1 MGATHAVAGSKL
13 AIVQSDA
20 SPMNSSCALP
30 SVWSTLMGRSMA
42 AGAVHAIDL
51 ESPARKLS
59 TASRSDRTEAQTAS
73 PSTNRFLPNV
83 AALSEKHSH
92 RLLGGVT
99 GPIGFKGYTMIY
111 TICFSFARTGPAKP
125 AVLKH
130 ILFYEAAK
138 GQQTGPRPTAAA
150 PHARMQRPVAGLMA
164 VPPLHE
170 KCGMAPGSPLEVNY
184 ILCMC
189 MSGPLSL
196 PHGTRHGRSQGQP
209 CLQGS
214 ETRHMDAGISSYASD
229 SSPALVPAFAPA
241 FVPALAPTGAARW
254 ERAAGAGTRARVR
267 LARRKGATAA
277 TAVVGAVD
285 TDATASGATPFCLRR
300 MAPS

>member
-1 MGATHAVAGSKL
+1 MSSLHLASSELSAGTVANGGGTALVAGSTVCISEFSTAGANSFIAGTWMGATHAVAGSKL

-184 ILCMC
+184 IL
-189 MSGPLSL
+189 
-196 PHGTRHGRSQGQP
+196 
-209 CLQGS
+209 
-214 ETRHMDAGISSYASD
+214 
-229 SSPALVPAFAPA
+229 
-241 FVPALAPTGAARW
+241 
-254 ERAAGAGTRARVR
+254 
-267 LARRKGATAA
+267 
-277 TAVVGAVD
+277 
-285 TDATASGATPFCLRR
+285 
-300 MAPS
+300 

>member
-1 MGATHAVAGSKL
+1 
-13 AIVQSDA
+13 
-20 SPMNSSCALP
+20 
-30 SVWSTLMGRSMA
+30 
-42 AGAVHAIDL
+42 
-51 ESPARKLS
+51 
-59 TASRSDRTEAQTAS
+59 
-73 PSTNRFLPNV
+73 
-83 AALSEKHSH
+83 
-92 RLLGGVT
+92 
-99 GPIGFKGYTMIY
+99 
-111 TICFSFARTGPAKP
+111 
-125 AVLKH
+125 
-130 ILFYEAAK
+130 
-138 GQQTGPRPTAAA
+138 
-150 PHARMQRPVAGLMA
+150 
-164 VPPLHE
+164 
-170 KCGMAPGSPLEVNY
+170 
-184 ILCMC
+184 

-285 TDATASGATPFCLRR
+285 TDATASGATAAGAAAAGAAAAGAVAAGAAVTGTAVIGAAVTGASVATVAAATAAAGAATRR
-300 MAPS
+300 VSAISTLSTLGAATCCSNASCC